1 MDEVEVLKKQ
11 YGMLKAEYDTLKA
24 EHKKLKEELEKVS
37 KTKNYYEMRERRLRK
52 GRKKL
57 LTRGSKQRS

>member
-24 EHKKLKEELEKVS
+24 EHETLKEELEKVT
-37 KTKNYYEMRERRLRK
+37 KMKNYYEMREIRK
-52 GRKKL
+52 GKKKKL